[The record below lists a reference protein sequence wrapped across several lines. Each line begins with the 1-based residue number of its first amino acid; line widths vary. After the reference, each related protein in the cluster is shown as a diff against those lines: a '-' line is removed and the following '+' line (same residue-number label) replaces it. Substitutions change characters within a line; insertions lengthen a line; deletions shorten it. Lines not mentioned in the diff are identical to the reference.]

1 MSGGVGEEI
10 QLAHPL
16 KTKTIA
22 SATIKT
28 DRIDATILAHLGRA
42 DLVPQAYIPPREVR
56 DLREI
61 LRHRAFL
68 VYLQTAVKNR
78 IHSSLSTQGLE
89 PPFTDL
95 FGKSGLAWLRA
106 LEIREPY
113 RSLLDQD
120 LRILESLR
128 QEIKKVTQTIEAL
141 AEEDPRVR
149 LILPIRGLG
158 KYSVCSSWPKLG
170 MCTGSRTKSTSSPLP
185 GSARPPSSRGRSPTM
200 ADSPSRGP
208 SGCAGSWWRRHSTIS
223 GLPEDWETSTG
234 GSSGGGDPRS
244 RKSSSLERFL
254 RASTTA

>member
-78 IHSSLSTQGLE
+78 IHSYLSKQGLE

-120 LRILESLR
+120 LRILVLQPQLKPWYSLG
-128 QEIKKVTQTIEAL
+128 EIRCTHCAQ
-141 AEEDPRVR
+141 
-149 LILPIRGLG
+149 RG
-158 KYSVCSSWPKLG
+158 VPSSWHPSLQG
-170 MCTGSRTKSTSSPLP
+170 TGH
-185 GSARPPSSRGRSPTM
+185 G
-200 ADSPSRGP
+200 
-208 SGCAGSWWRRHSTIS
+208 I
-223 GLPEDWETSTG
+223 
-234 GSSGGGDPRS
+234 
-244 RKSSSLERFL
+244 
-254 RASTTA
+254 